1 MNSSLIIMPFLGVV
15 LLNLLYKT
23 AFKKIALGIGLALSF
38 YQALLC
44 VLPGY
49 FTWANRLDVFGELFR
64 FNLVVDPLTVVM
76 LLCIGIVSFVT
87 LLAGNALIEDKE
99 QRFNFANLLLIALAG
114 MNGIVMVQDVFSLYI
129 FLEITAIAS
138 FVLIAFDKGI
148 ASLEGAFKYI
158 VLSSVA
164 TVLMLSSIALFLV
177 ISGSTSF
184 AAIAG
189 SLKVSPD
196 VYLAMF
202 AIAIFL
208 CGLFIKGGLMPFHGW
223 LPDAYSCASG
233 PVSILLAGII
243 TKTVGIYTIVRI
255 VSGVFGFGA
264 SLKQVLM
271 LVGAFSIVLGAFAAM
286 TQKDLKRM
294 LAYSSISQVG
304 YIVLGFGCGTTLGI
318 AGAVF
323 HIFNHAIFK
332 SLLFVNAAAVEKQ
345 TGLKD
350 MDNMSGL
357 AAHMPLTGTSSIV
370 ASLSAAGIPP
380 LAGFWSK
387 FMIITALWMS
397 RYYSYA
403 TIAILASVVT
413 LGYLLTMQRKI
424 FFGKPD
430 ASSSSVKEA
439 AFSLSLSA
447 VVLSAI
453 IIGTGLFFP
462 YILKTFI
469 FPAAYV
475 LGAAIG
481 VQ

>member
-1 MNSSLIIMPFLGVV
+1 
-15 LLNLLYKT
+15 
-23 AFKKIALGIGLALSF
+23 
-38 YQALLC
+38 
-44 VLPGY
+44 
-49 FTWANRLDVFGELFR
+49 
-64 FNLVVDPLTVVM
+64 
-76 LLCIGIVSFVT
+76 
-87 LLAGNALIEDKE
+87 LLAGNAMIEDKE

-114 MNGIVMVQDVFSLYI
+114 MNGIAMVQDIFSLYI
-129 FLEITAIAS
+129 FLEITAIVS

-148 ASLEGAFKYI
+148 SALEGAFKYI
-158 VLSSVA
+158 VLSTVA

-177 ISGSTSF
+177 IAGSTDF
-184 AAIAG
+184 AVVAG
-189 SLKVSPD
+189 SLKASPD

-202 AIAIFL
+202 AIAVFL

-223 LPDAYSCASG
+223 LPDAYSSAPA
-233 PVSILLAGII
+233 PVSILLAGIV
-243 TKTVGIYTIVRI
+243 TKTVGIYTILRL
-255 VSGVFGFGA
+255 VSAVFGFGP

-271 LVGAFSIVLGAFAAM
+271 LVGVFSIVVGAFAAM
-286 TQKDLKRM
+286 TQKDFKRM

-350 MDNMSGL
+350 MDKMSGL
-357 AAHMPLTGTSSIV
+357 AARMPLTGTASIV

-387 FMIITALWMS
+387 FMIIVALWMS
-397 RYYSYA
+397 RYYGYA

-424 FFGKPD
+424 FFGNPD
-430 ASSSSVKEA
+430 ASSSSVQEA
-439 AFSLSLSA
+439 PFSLSLAA

-453 IIGTGLFFP
+453 IIGAGLFFP
-462 YILKTFI
+462 YILKVFI
-469 FPAAYV
+469 FPAAYI
-475 LGAAIG
+475 LGMPIR
-481 VQ
+481 